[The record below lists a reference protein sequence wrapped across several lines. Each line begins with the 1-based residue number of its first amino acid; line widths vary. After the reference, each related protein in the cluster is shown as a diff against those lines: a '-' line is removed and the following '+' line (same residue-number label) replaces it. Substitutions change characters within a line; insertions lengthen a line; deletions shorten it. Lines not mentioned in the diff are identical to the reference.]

1 MADRCSADKIPRI
14 LNVPPPAVRHSS
26 SMAHSPEIP
35 SDSPEEPPAA
45 LPCTDES
52 AIVARSRGI
61 MAAQINFLG
70 LIIGPLAD
78 TKGRQSFFYG
88 HIMPPAIV
96 DDPKYFFFC

>member
-52 AIVARSRGI
+52 AEVDRRT
-61 MAAQINFLG
+61 NP
-70 LIIGPLAD
+70 PLLPVP
-78 TKGRQSFFYG
+78 GVLW
-88 HIMPPAIV
+88 PPR
-96 DDPKYFFFC
+96 